1 MPNEE
6 MASITALMGFLQPS
20 DPDAVFDHIKSLE
33 FGDPC
38 MEEGKGT
45 EWVEFIRELRNDV
58 LVVLDDESS

>member
-1 MPNEE
+1 
-6 MASITALMGFLQPS
+6 MGFLQPS

-33 FGDPC
+33 FGDPG
-38 MEEGKGT
+38 MDEGKGT